1 MEEQIK
7 QLIAQCIIAQGQI
20 NVVLRNLTVSGLADD
35 ERINHFLDE
44 KEKLE
49 NRITDLK
56 VILKKIQK

>member
-35 ERINHFLDE
+35 EKISHFLDE

>member
-35 ERINHFLDE
+35 EKISYFLDE

>member
-7 QLIAQCIIAQGQI
+7 QLIAQCIIKQGQI